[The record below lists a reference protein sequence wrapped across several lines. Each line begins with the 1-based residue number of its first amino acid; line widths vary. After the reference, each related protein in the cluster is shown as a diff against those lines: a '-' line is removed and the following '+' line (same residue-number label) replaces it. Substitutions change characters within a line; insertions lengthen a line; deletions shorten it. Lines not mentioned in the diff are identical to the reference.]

1 MQPKCNFSTPYIFVL
16 AFGLRTWRKDFML
29 KRGQKIG
36 LTEGKAL
43 SLLSL
48 FFLGDLAV
56 APARRCVKTWKEYS
70 WSRRWRAGWC
80 FCCCW
85 THPVRFFLAYIHKL
99 LVFRHSWLKYCSNFS
114 IFGVKVCTGSKYIFS
129 WLYLEITFCSN
140 GKYNKFVVL
149 LQQTT
154 WF

>member
-1 MQPKCNFSTPYIFVL
+1 MTILLGIILSTYILCQHYERKKNYFNIDLGFIYLKGVVQPKCNFSTPYIFVL

-56 APARRCVKTWKEYS
+56 APARRCVKT
-70 WSRRWRAGWC
+70 
-80 FCCCW
+80 
-85 THPVRFFLAYIHKL
+85 
-99 LVFRHSWLKYCSNFS
+99 
-114 IFGVKVCTGSKYIFS
+114 
-129 WLYLEITFCSN
+129 
-140 GKYNKFVVL
+140 
-149 LQQTT
+149 
-154 WF
+154 

>member
-1 MQPKCNFSTPYIFVL
+1 
-16 AFGLRTWRKDFML
+16 ML

-70 WSRRWRAGWC
+70 WSRVGGVLDDVFVAAERI
-80 FCCCW
+80 
-85 THPVRFFLAYIHKL
+85 RFVSF
-99 LVFRHSWLKYCSNFS
+99 
-114 IFGVKVCTGSKYIFS
+114 
-129 WLYLEITFCSN
+129 
-140 GKYNKFVVL
+140 
-149 LQQTT
+149 
-154 WF
+154 